1 MILAQK
7 QTYRSMEQNG
17 ESRNES
23 MLIWSINLQQIF
35 SNDISDKELISKI
48 YKELIQ
54 FNFKNNL
61 IEK

>member
-1 MILAQK
+1 
-7 QTYRSMEQNG
+7 MEQNL
-17 ESRNES
+17 ELRNES

-35 SNDISDKELISKI
+35 ANDISDKELISKI